1 MNKNNSPDTAKTE
14 SSHQENRFMWPLSHM
29 KKEHFKK
36 GDVLFKLGDIAD
48 KMYYIQK
55 GSIRLVEINK
65 IVKKGDVI
73 GEMGILSPFEQRT
86 ASAICEEDL
95 EAFTMGRD
103 EVLKFLSHDPS
114 LAFNLIQLSIGRF
127 IEYFKREAQARER
140 IESELRIAAE
150 IQTGMLPR
158 KFPPFPERT
167 EFAIFA
173 MMDPAKEVGG
183 DFYDFFF
190 IGKNRLCF
198 VMGDVSG
205 KGVPAALFMAI
216 AKTVL
221 KSEALRGLP
230 AEAILNNLNNILYP
244 DNETGMFVTIFCAI
258 LDLETGELEFSNGG
272 HNPPLICGSDRCFD
286 FMSLPKGF
294 VVGAIEDSKCSSAKL
309 ILKPNDII
317 FLYTDGVTEAMN
329 PQNELF
335 SEERLKSCLA
345 NLQLQ
350 NKDITELIEGV
361 RKEIANFTQGAQQS
375 DDITMLAL
383 VYKGK
388 GRT

>member
-198 VMGDVSG
+198 VIGDVSG
-205 KGVPAALFMAI
+205 KGVPAASSRQL
-216 AKTVL
+216 L
-221 KSEALRGLP
+221 KQ
-230 AEAILNNLNNILYP
+230 
-244 DNETGMFVTIFCAI
+244 C
-258 LDLETGELEFSNGG
+258 
-272 HNPPLICGSDRCFD
+272 
-286 FMSLPKGF
+286 
-294 VVGAIEDSKCSSAKL
+294 
-309 ILKPNDII
+309 
-317 FLYTDGVTEAMN
+317 
-329 PQNELF
+329 
-335 SEERLKSCLA
+335 
-345 NLQLQ
+345 
-350 NKDITELIEGV
+350 
-361 RKEIANFTQGAQQS
+361 
-375 DDITMLAL
+375 
-383 VYKGK
+383 
-388 GRT
+388 